1 MIKQVLLRNL
11 IKYKEIIEKCCKYK
25 STLKSD
31 LSLRFWI
38 VWILSCILQRKLRII
53 ILLRNKI
60 NSSTVFIK
68 WSLTSAHSKLV
79 TYNDIII
86 SHLINVQIFFFNFVI
101 FFGYNHQI
109 IIFKKRIGG
118 VMVSVLASSP
128 FDSGVESWSRASKVN
143 EIGMYCFFAKH
154 AAQRR
159 KSKHRLARNQGP
171 C

>member
-25 STLKSD
+25 CTLQSD

-68 WSLTSAHSKLV
+68 WPLTSAHSKLV

-86 SHLINVQIFFFNFVI
+86 SHLYLQHFSIISLYLIRFLNNTCLIMNYSNYLNLDIFTNMCCLQYHYSFKEWCLHIEFIFFKNICQFQYFI
-101 FFGYNHQI
+101 L
-109 IIFKKRIGG
+109 R
-118 VMVSVLASSP
+118 SSCT
-128 FDSGVESWSRASKVN
+128 
-143 EIGMYCFFAKH
+143 YH
-154 AAQRR
+154 
-159 KSKHRLARNQGP
+159 
-171 C
+171 